1 MKTNLYAISTE
12 NFEIA
17 GNKYLTKGK
26 EYKVWKILHRSEMRI
41 VVVDDMG
48 NLTDWG
54 VRLFTLKEV

>member
-1 MKTNLYAISTE
+1 MKNNLYAISIE

-26 EYKVWKILHRSEMRI
+26 EYKVWKILNRSEMRI

-48 NLTDWG
+48 KLRDWD
-54 VRLFTLKEV
+54 VRLFTFKEV